1 MQSFVMLVAVA
12 SHLLIEL
19 SHKLPSQLTMGGD
32 PLEIIAIDVG
42 SKKLCS
48 ARFPFLNQW
57 LLCQELADLYKLRNH
72 KIFHNI

>member
-32 PLEIIAIDVG
+32 PLEIIAIDVD
-42 SKKLCS
+42 SKKVVFSRILFPESIAAVPLAQC
-48 ARFPFLNQW
+48 ARN
-57 LLCQELADLYKLRNH
+57 
-72 KIFHNI
+72 

>member
-32 PLEIIAIDVG
+32 PLEIIAIDVN

-48 ARFPFLNQW
+48 AGFATPQ
-57 LLCQELADLYKLRNH
+57 
-72 KIFHNI
+72 NIGGVQLKEEVSGG